1 MQNRFSKTEDH
12 FYKKSDIILLPIIDL
27 QSTNLTCIYS
37 TLLFIQNQA
46 DKLNILTP
54 AITFDQPL
62 MFKASRIKAASL
74 ADFIFLWVLLAA
86 FFAATC
92 HFNYSKSARMYL

>member
-1 MQNRFSKTEDH
+1 MQNHFSKTEDH
-12 FYKKSDIILLPIIDL
+12 FYKKSDIILLPIIDH

-54 AITFDQPL
+54 AATFDQPL
-62 MFKASRIKAASL
+62 MYKASGIIAEKKLDIVCQLGRFHILMSFAGSIFCSNLSL
-74 ADFIFLWVLLAA
+74 
-86 FFAATC
+86 
-92 HFNYSKSARMYL
+92 

>member
-62 MFKASRIKAASL
+62 MFKASRIKAEKKLDIVCQFGRFHILMSFAGSIFCSNLSL
-74 ADFIFLWVLLAA
+74 
-86 FFAATC
+86 
-92 HFNYSKSARMYL
+92 